1 MTNDLGKEFSK
12 IVESR
17 QKAELLTGLL
27 KFSQSATSDE
37 FDELTDKLDE
47 LVETCQQLESSR
59 DHLAKTRR
67 SINIVEGSVMG
78 MAIGL
83 FVSFALITFIPSKFK
98 TGSEVNFTFVGL
110 SVLLGGGGAAIGSV
124 SKRSH

>member
-12 IVESR
+12 TVKSR
-17 QKAELLTGLL
+17 QKAELLTALL
-27 KFSQSATSDE
+27 KCSQSFSPDE
-37 FDELTDKLDE
+37 FDEFTDKLDE
-47 LVETCQQLESSR
+47 LVEACQQLESSR

-98 TGSEVNFTFVGL
+98 TGSEVNFTFFGL
-110 SVLLGGGGAAIGSV
+110 STLMGGGGALIGST
-124 SKRSH
+124 KK